1 MCASISVYLTSA
13 VPMSGARW
21 GFPSS
26 PVLLFLYATA
36 CGLRRTFTPSPNRAS
51 RIAFGHVK
59 TLGVRIK
66 LISKLYQH
74 KRRARHPYGLQDA
87 LSTLRLS
94 CSPPPGDSATDAR
107 LNTGG
112 WLALTRRGLSPRK
125 KHRAFLG
132 AITLSAQRRR
142 GFVRRPLPGRA
153 SGYPASHPTDP
164 DVSD

>member
-13 VPMSGARW
+13 VLMSGARW

-26 PVLLFLYATA
+26 PVLLFLYAQA
-36 CGLRRTFTPSPNRAS
+36 FQLRRTFTPSPNRAS

-87 LSTLRLS
+87 LSTLRLF
-94 CSPPPGDSATDAR
+94 CSPPSSDSATDAR
-107 LNTGG
+107 LDTGG
-112 WLALTRRGLSPRK
+112 WPALTRRGLSPRK

-132 AITLSAQRRR
+132 AITTKAHRARR
-142 GFVRRPLPGRA
+142 
-153 SGYPASHPTDP
+153 
-164 DVSD
+164 

>member
-1 MCASISVYLTSA
+1 M
-13 VPMSGARW
+13 
-21 GFPSS
+21 
-26 PVLLFLYATA
+26 LLFLYAQA
-36 CGLRRTFTPSPNRAS
+36 FRLRRTFTPSPNRAS

-94 CSPPPGDSATDAR
+94 CSPPPGDSVTDAR

-112 WLALTRRGLSPRK
+112 WLVHDHFSNVG
-125 KHRAFLG
+125 
-132 AITLSAQRRR
+132 
-142 GFVRRPLPGRA
+142 
-153 SGYPASHPTDP
+153 
-164 DVSD
+164 